1 MTAPATAFV
10 LAAGFGTR
18 LRPLT
23 LDRPKPLV
31 PVCGRP
37 LLDYALALCRRHGL
51 TDVIVNAH
59 YLPEQLTVWEGDH
72 EGVNVHVEVE
82 LPDILGTGGGLKAVQ
97 DRLADRVVILNGDVL
112 HDVDL
117 DALLARVPVG
127 GGALVLRPHPEDA
140 DRYGHVSADSTG
152 TIVKMRDFAA
162 TEPIGDVAHDTH
174 FTGIHALHRDLL
186 DDAVDGFSDILR
198 TAHRA
203 RIGQRVIQGLRYGG
217 AWLDIGDPV
226 AYLATNLAV
235 LRGDVVLPLD
245 PRSQS
250 AEAPAG
256 VTVHGEVWI
265 GANVTIAPGAVL
277 TDVIVGD
284 GATVGAVELVR
295 TVVWD
300 GCSVNESVTDAVVHD
315 SGVWRATVGG

>member
-51 TDVIVNAH
+51 TDVLVNAH
-59 YLPEQLTVWEGDH
+59 HLADQLVAWEGTHD
-72 EGVNVHVEVE
+72 GVHVRVVVE
-82 LPDILGTGGGLKAVQ
+82 QPDILGTGGGLKAVQ
-97 DRLADRVVILNGDVL
+97 DQLAERFVVLNGDVL

-117 DALLARVPVG
+117 EALLARVPEG
-127 GGALVLRPHPEDA
+127 GGALVLRPHADDA

-152 TIVKMRDFAA
+152 TIVQMRDFAA
-162 TEPIGDVAHDTH
+162 TEPVGAVQTDTH

-198 TAHRA
+198 TAHKA
-203 RIGQRVIQGLRYGG
+203 RIGRRVIQGMRYHGP
-217 AWLDIGDPV
+217 WLDIGDPA

-235 LRGDVVLPLD
+235 LRGEVRLPLD
-245 PRSQS
+245 PREDGGPVPDGVST
-250 AEAPAG
+250 AG
-256 VTVHGEVWI
+256 RVFVGKGATV
-265 GANVTIAPGAVL
+265 APGAHL
-277 TDVIVGD
+277 EDVVIGPN
-284 GATVGAVELVR
+284 ATVGAVRLVR

-300 GCSVNESVTDAVVHD
+300 GCQVREDVTNGIVHD
-315 SGVWRATVGG
+315 SGTWRA

>member
-1 MTAPATAFV
+1 MRPATAFV

-31 PVCGRP
+31 PVCGVP

-51 TDVIVNAH
+51 TEVIVNAH
-59 YLPEQLTVWEGDH
+59 WLSEQLVAWEGEHD
-72 EGVNVHVEVE
+72 GVNVRVVVEQPE
-82 LPDILGTGGGLKAVQ
+82 ILGTGGGLKAVQ
-97 DRLADRVVILNGDVL
+97 AQLAERVVILNGDVL

-117 DALLARVPVG
+117 DALLAEVPDG

-152 TIVKMRDFAA
+152 TIVQMRQFAS
-162 TEPIGDVAHDTH
+162 TEPEGEVRRDTH

-198 TAHRA
+198 TAHTA
-203 RIGQRVIQGLRYGG
+203 RIGQRLIRAHRYGG
-217 AWLDIGDPV
+217 PWLDIGDPE

-235 LRGDVVLPLD
+235 LRGEVALPLD
-245 PRSQS
+245 PRSLS
-250 AEAPAG
+250 AACPTG
-256 VTVHGEVWI
+256 VTVRGSVWLGEGATIEPGATLEDCVI
-265 GANVTIAPGAVL
+265 GAGAH
-277 TDVIVGD
+277 VGP
-284 GATVGAVELVR
+284 VQLVR

-300 GCSVNESVTDAVVHD
+300 GARVETSLIDAVVHD
-315 SGVWRATVGG
+315 RGTWSS

>member
-1 MTAPATAFV
+1 MSAATAFV

-31 PVCGRP
+31 PVCGVP

-51 TDVIVNAH
+51 TDVLVNAH
-59 YLPEQLTVWEGDH
+59 WLHEQLVAWEGEHD
-72 EGVNVHVEVE
+72 GVNVRVIVEQ
-82 LPDILGTGGGLKAVQ
+82 PDILGTGGGLKAVRHQ
-97 DRLADRVVILNGDVL
+97 LAERVAILNGDVL

-117 DALLARVPVG
+117 DALLAEVPEG
-127 GGALVLRPHPEDA
+127 GGALVLRPQPEDA

-152 TIVKMRDFAA
+152 TVVQMRDFAA
-162 TEPIGDVAHDTH
+162 TEPVGAVRRDTH

-198 TAHRA
+198 TAHKA
-203 RIGQRVIQGLRYGG
+203 RIGRRVIRSHRYHGP
-217 AWLDIGDPV
+217 WLDIGDPE

-235 LRGDVVLPLD
+235 LRGEVGLPLD
-245 PRSQS
+245 PRDRSQ
-250 AEAPAG
+250 PIPDG
-256 VTVHGEVWI
+256 VEVRGRVWI
-265 GANVTIAPGAVL
+265 GEGAEIAPGAVL
-277 TDVIVGD
+277 EDVVVGP
-284 GATVGAVELVR
+284 GAQVADVQLVR

-300 GCSVNESVTDAVVHD
+300 GTRVERSLTDAVVHD
-315 SGVWRATVGG
+315 SGVWIPG

>member
-1 MTAPATAFV
+1 MPASAFV

-31 PVCGRP
+31 PVCGEP
-37 LLDYALALCRRHGL
+37 LLAYALALCRRHGL
-51 TDVIVNAH
+51 TEVLVNAH
-59 YLPEQLTVWEGDH
+59 WLHEQLVAWEGEHD
-72 EGVNVHVEVE
+72 GVRVHVVVE
-82 LPDILGTGGGLKAVQ
+82 QPEILGTGGGLKAVR
-97 DRLADRVVILNGDVL
+97 DRLAERVAILNGDVL

-117 DALLARVPVG
+117 TALLERVPEG

-152 TIVKMRDFAA
+152 TVVQMRDFAS
-162 TEPIGDVAHDTH
+162 TEPVGPVQHDTH

-198 TAHRA
+198 TAHKA
-203 RIGQRVIQGLRYGG
+203 RIGRRLVQGVRYHGP
-217 AWLDIGDPV
+217 WLDIGDPE

-235 LRGDVVLPLD
+235 LRGEVRLPLD
-245 PRSQS
+245 PRDAS
-250 AEAPAG
+250 APVPPG
-256 VTVHGEVWI
+256 VTVRGRAWI
-265 GANVTIAPGAVL
+265 GEGASIAPGAVL
-277 TDVIVGD
+277 EDTIVGR
-284 GATVGAVELVR
+284 GATVGPVELVR

-300 GCSVNESVTDAVVHD
+300 GVTVDEPLVDAVAHD
-315 SGVWRATVGG
+315 SGIWS